1 MYMAA
6 TNDITGDSIQ
16 SRILSS
22 DGRNNWD
29 TIFRKKTALEW
40 LKELKL
46 DLDISDEIVYNI
58 ERTTSET
65 QISKLEFYKHIQQDI
80 T

>member
-1 MYMAA
+1 MAA